1 MNFSFWEGLFA
12 GANLFFEQC
21 KSTTTGW
28 MVGHAVPFGQD
39 EDDDD
44 EHMLE
49 LLMDPWV
56 QHRKR
61 L

>member
-1 MNFSFWEGLFA
+1 MNLTLLGRLICRGYFIL
-12 GANLFFEQC
+12 EQC